1 MQQIFL
7 ICKFE
12 MENCKPSSTP
22 IEVNNK
28 LSKDVRELLEDETMY
43 QKLVGSII

>member
-7 ICKFE
+7 ICKFA
-12 MENCKPSSTP
+12 MENCKPSLTP